1 MVVIPGSG
9 SENNFRLSEKLSI
22 SIASCG
28 EARAE
33 GVLVSTIAIL

>member
-22 SIASCG
+22 SIAC

-33 GVLVSTIAIL
+33 WVLVSTIAIL